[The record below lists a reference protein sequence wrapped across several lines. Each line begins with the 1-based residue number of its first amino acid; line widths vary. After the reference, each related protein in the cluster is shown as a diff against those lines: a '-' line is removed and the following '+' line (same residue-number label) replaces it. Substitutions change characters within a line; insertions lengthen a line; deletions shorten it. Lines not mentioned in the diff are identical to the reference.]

1 MKLFALFFISLMF
14 LGIVVNAHAEESIPF
29 WIKNNA
35 LWWSV
40 EKIDDDEFAK
50 GVDWLIFN
58 DLVSSSYYSE
68 NKIPHWFKTTVH
80 YWTSNLIPQSEFLN
94 SLEYLL
100 DQDLLTVKSVLSPSD
115 YTEYRFSGNNEIFI
129 LHTYEKDF
137 YFENDAPIPRDTQ
150 FELKS
155 DFENLD
161 DILYDSEKQNAV
173 VIIPLFTSSAYW
185 EPGFYT
191 FFRNECSTEC
201 LTTPIE
207 YSKFFGYSGSDYS
220 VKILSLLG
228 YPMISDIDVDQ
239 DPSVLEKFDSVIVLH
254 NEYVTQRE
262 FDSISTHSNV
272 LHLYPNSLYGKISV
286 NYVDDTITLIRGHD
300 YPEDEI
306 DNGFDWE
313 HENTHP
319 YEFDSKCLDWNFY
332 PITNGKMLNCYPEY
346 LIIDDFEFLKAI
358 KFHTLK

>member
-1 MKLFALFFISLMF
+1 MKLFSLFLISLMC
-14 LGIVVNAHAEESIPF
+14 LGVVANVYAEELVPF

-58 DLVSSSYYSE
+58 DLVSSSYDSE
-68 NKIPHWFKTTVH
+68 NKIPDWFKNTADF
-80 YWTSNLIPQSEFLN
+80 WTDDLISETDFLI

-100 DQDLLTVKSVLSPSD
+100 EQDLLTVKSVLSPSD
-115 YTEYRFSGNNEIFI
+115 YTEHQFSGNNEIFV
-129 LHTYEKDF
+129 LFTYEKDF
-137 YFENDAPIPRDTQ
+137 YFENNAPIPRDIQ
-150 FELKS
+150 FKLKS

-161 DILYDSEKQNAV
+161 DILYDSKKQNTV

-185 EPGFYT
+185 EPGFYS

-207 YSKFFGYSGSDYS
+207 YSKSLGFSASDNA
-220 VKILSLLG
+220 VKILSILG
-228 YPMISDIDVDQ
+228 YPMISDVDVDQ
-239 DPSVLEKFDSVIVLH
+239 DPTILEQFDTVMVLH

-262 FDSISTHSNV
+262 FESISTHSNV

-286 NYVDDTITLIRGHD
+286 NYVDDTITLIEGHG
-300 YPEDEI
+300 YPDDEI
-306 DNGFDWE
+306 KNGFNWKYD
-313 HENTHP
+313 NTHP
-319 YEFDSKCLDWNFY
+319 YEFDLECLDWNFY
-332 PITNGKMLNCYPEY
+332 QIPNGKMLNCYPEN
-346 LIIDDFEFLKAI
+346 LIIDDFEFLKEI